1 MDNQKTI
8 VPDPEVIRK
17 KLQALKIAPIA
28 RALKMS
34 RQSLYNFSTGLTRD
48 IKIEE
53 FRQLV
58 EYLKKE
64 GHYEPTND

>member
-1 MDNQKTI
+1 MDNRKTT
-8 VPDPEVIRK
+8 VPDPEIIRK

-64 GHYEPTND
+64 GHYEPAND